1 MLGVLEA
8 AQVSQTG
15 GGVKPTSE
23 HSNIIHSLTPDGQQS
38 QGRFCVSIAILVG
51 GIIH

>member
-23 HSNIIHSLTPDGQQS
+23 HSNIIHSLTPDLGQQS

-51 GIIH
+51 